1 MAWTPNPRNA
11 LPLTE
16 TAFFILLSLAGE
28 PKHGYAIMK
37 EVKLIS
43 RGRIDLS
50 TGTLYG
56 AAKRMLS
63 QRWIEQVG
71 ETEERNRKA
80 YALTDFG
87 REILAAEIER
97 MEGLVSLADGIIQ
110 RGV

>member
-1 MAWTPNPRNA
+1 MAWTPNPRTA

-16 TAFFILLSLAGE
+16 TAFFILLSLAAE

-37 EVKLIS
+37 EVKTIS

-56 AAKRMLS
+56 ATKRMLA
-63 QRWIEQVG
+63 QRWIEQLG

-87 REILAAEIER
+87 HQILQAEVER
-97 MEGLVSLADGIIQ
+97 MEGLVSLADGVIR